1 VRLARALARQL
12 GLKESAV
19 GLISFAASVHDIGMR
34 KLGEQV
40 NDGGGTLSF
49 EDRAAME
56 RHPELSAEL
65 LRPLETV
72 GVVRDV
78 VLSHHEWWDGSG
90 YPRGLSGEQIPTG
103 GRVLAVVDAYESMT
117 VGRAHRAAKSRE
129 EALGE
134 LRRLKGRQFD
144 PRVVDAFESALAE
157 IERENLS
164 PPARDREAET
174 TDARR

>member
-1 VRLARALARQL
+1 VR
-12 GLKESAV
+12 E
-19 GLISFAASVHDIGMR
+19 LI
-34 KLGEQV
+34 
-40 NDGGGTLSF
+40 
-49 EDRAAME
+49 
-56 RHPELSAEL
+56 
-65 LRPLETV
+65 
-72 GVVRDV
+72 
-78 VLSHHEWWDGSG
+78 LSHHERWDGGG
-90 YPRGLSGEQIPTG
+90 YPRGLKGGEIPQG
-103 GRVLAVVDAYESMT
+103 ARILAVVDAYESMT